1 MGKSTYAGLV
11 PKDHPMFSGG
21 AETFSRLASRAY
33 STSTPSATD
42 GGTPP
47 SQDSAPQEVDPMQ
60 GAADIIEK
68 GLANQHALYMA
79 RSAVEELGSDHDKQP

>member
-1 MGKSTYAGLV
+1 MGKSTYAGLT

-21 AETFSRLASRAY
+21 AESFSRLASRAY

-47 SQDSAPQEVDPMQ
+47 SQDSAPQEADPMQ

-68 GLANQHALYMA
+68 AFDKMHARYMA
-79 RSAVEELGSDHDKQP
+79 RSAVEALGSDHDKQP